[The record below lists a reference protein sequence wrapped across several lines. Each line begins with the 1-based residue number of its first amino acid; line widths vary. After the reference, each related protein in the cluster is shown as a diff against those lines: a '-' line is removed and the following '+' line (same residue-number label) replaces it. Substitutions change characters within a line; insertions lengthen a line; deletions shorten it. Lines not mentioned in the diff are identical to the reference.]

1 MRIHIYYGGRGLIE
15 DSTLYVLSRITEVLE
30 ELRVDVK
37 RYNLYECKNEIAVL
51 ASSVTEAD
59 GVILAAAVEWYGIG
73 GLLQQFLDDCWL
85 YADKVK
91 LSKLYMMPVVISS
104 TYGEREAEQNLV
116 KSWELLGGSL
126 CPGVTAYVESQA
138 DFETNG
144 NYVKV
149 IETRAEN
156 LYRSINQKMKT
167 LPSSTFALKQK
178 IVRSA
183 PMELTPQESEQLSKY
198 VSDDSYVKKQKE
210 DIEELAQ
217 MFKGLM
223 ERTDGQESGQ
233 EFVREI
239 KESFRA
245 PKEDIRAVFEIRMS
259 DTGKTLIVDVNRSQL
274 KCYYG
279 DSDYSDVV
287 ATTTRAVVNRL
298 VNGRTTF
305 QGAFMS
311 GELTAKGDFKTLR
324 IFDQLFQFPVNKGG
338 F

>member
-51 ASSVTEAD
+51 ASGIKEAD
-59 GVILAAAVEWYGIG
+59 GVILAASVEWYGIG

-85 YADKVK
+85 YADKTR
-91 LSKLYMMPVVISS
+91 LGRIYMMPVVVSS
-104 TYGEREAEQNLV
+104 TYGEREAEQNLM

-126 CPGVTAYVESQA
+126 CPGITAYVETQA
-138 DFETNG
+138 EFETNG
-144 NYVKV
+144 NYVKI
-149 IETRAEN
+149 IEDRAEH
-156 LYRSINQKMKT
+156 LYRTINQKISVF
-167 LPSSTFALKQK
+167 PSSTVALKQT

-198 VSDDSYVKKQKE
+198 VSDDTYVKKQKE
-210 DIEELAQ
+210 DIEELSQ
-217 MFKGLM
+217 LFKEM
-223 ERTDGQESGQ
+223 MDRTEGKDSGQ
-233 EFVREI
+233 EFI
-239 KESFRA
+239 HNLKENFQPA
-245 PKEDIRAVFEIRMS
+245 KENVRAVFEIRMT
-259 DTGKTLIVDVNRSQL
+259 DTGKTLIVDVDKDKL

-279 DSDYSDVV
+279 DSDYADVV
-287 ATTTRAVVNRL
+287 ATTTRAVVNKL

-324 IFDQLFQFPVNKGG
+324 MFDQLFRFDKL
-338 F
+338 

>member
-51 ASSVTEAD
+51 ASGIKEAD
-59 GVILAAAVEWYGIG
+59 GVILAASVEWYGIG

-85 YADKVK
+85 YADKEK
-91 LSKLYMMPVVISS
+91 LSNLYMMPVVIST
-104 TYGEREAEQNLV
+104 TYGEREAEQNLM

-126 CPGVTAYVESQA
+126 CPGITSYVESQA

-144 NYVKV
+144 NYAK
-149 IETRAEN
+149 IMEGRAEH
-156 LYRSINQKMKT
+156 LYRTINQKIKA

-198 VSDDSYVKKQKE
+198 VSDDSYVKKQKA
-210 DIEELAQ
+210 DIEELSQ
-217 MFKGLM
+217 FFKEM
-223 ERTDGQESGQ
+223 MDRNEAKDNGQ
-233 EFVREI
+233 EFI
-239 KESFRA
+239 HNLKENFKA
-245 PKEDIRAVFEIRMS
+245 PKENIKAVFEIRMT
-259 DTGKTLIVDVNRSQL
+259 DTGKTLIVDINNNQL
-274 KCYYG
+274 QCYYG
-279 DSDYSDVV
+279 ESDYSDVV
-287 ATTTRAVVNRL
+287 ATTTRAVINRL
-298 VNGRTTF
+298 VTGRTTF

-324 IFDQLFQFPVNKGG
+324 MFDQFFQFNVMS
-338 F
+338 

>member
-15 DSTLYVLSRITEVLE
+15 DSTLYVLSRITDVLE

-51 ASSVTEAD
+51 ANGIKEAD
-59 GVILAAAVEWYGIG
+59 GVILAASVEWYGIG

-91 LSKLYMMPVVISS
+91 LSKLYMMPVVVSS
-104 TYGEREAEQNLV
+104 TYGEREAEQNLM

-126 CPGVTAYVESQA
+126 CPGITTYVESQT

-144 NYVKV
+144 NYAKI
-149 IETRAEN
+149 IEDRAEH
-156 LYRSINQKMKT
+156 LYRTINQKIKA
-167 LPSSTFALKQK
+167 LPSSTFVLKQK
-178 IVRSA
+178 IVRNT

-210 DIEELAQ
+210 DIEELSQ
-217 MFKGLM
+217 LFKEM
-223 ERTDGQESGQ
+223 MDRTESKENSQ
-233 EFVREI
+233 EFIRNLKDNFKPPKEEI
-239 KESFRA
+239 KA
-245 PKEDIRAVFEIRMS
+245 IFEIRMT
-259 DTGKTLIVDVNRSQL
+259 DAGKALIVDVNNDQL
-274 KCYYG
+274 TCHYG
-279 DSDYSDVV
+279 ECDYVDVV
-287 ATTTRAVVNRL
+287 ATTTKAVVNRI
-298 VNGRTTF
+298 VTGRTTF

-324 IFDQLFQFPVNKGG
+324 LFDQLFQFNVIK
-338 F
+338 

>member
-51 ASSVTEAD
+51 ASGMKEAD
-59 GVILAAAVEWYGIG
+59 GVILAASVEWYGIG

-85 YADKVK
+85 YADKAR
-91 LSKLYMMPVVISS
+91 LSRLYMMPVVISS
-104 TYGEREAEQNLV
+104 TYGEREAEQNLM
-116 KSWELLGGSL
+116 KSWELLGGFL
-126 CPGVTAYVESQA
+126 CPGITAYVEAQTE
-138 DFETNG
+138 FETNA
-144 NYVKV
+144 NYVKI
-149 IETRAEN
+149 IEDRAEH
-156 LYRSINQKMKT
+156 LYRTINQKISVF
-167 LPSSTFALKQK
+167 PSSTVALKQT

-198 VSDDSYVKKQKE
+198 VSDDTYVKKQKE
-210 DIEELAQ
+210 DIEELSQ
-217 MFKGLM
+217 LFKEM
-223 ERTDGQESGQ
+223 MDRTEGKDGSQ
-233 EFVREI
+233 EFI
-239 KESFRA
+239 HNLKENFRPA
-245 PKEDIRAVFEIRMS
+245 KEDISAVFEIRMS
-259 DTGKTLIVDVNRSQL
+259 DTGKVLIVNVDKDKL

-279 DSDYSDVV
+279 ESDYSDVV
-287 ATTTRAVVNRL
+287 ATTTRAVVNKL

-324 IFDQLFQFPVNKGG
+324 MFDQLFRFDKL
-338 F
+338 

>member
-15 DSTLYVLSRITEVLE
+15 DSTLYVLSRVTDVLE
-30 ELRVDVK
+30 ELRVDIK

-51 ASSVTEAD
+51 ASGIKEAD
-59 GVILAAAVEWYGIG
+59 AVILAASVEWYGIG

-85 YADKVK
+85 YADK
-91 LSKLYMMPVVISS
+91 SKMARLYMMPVVISS

-116 KSWELLGGSL
+116 KSWELLGGCL
-126 CPGVTAYVESQA
+126 CPGITAYVESQA

-149 IETRAEN
+149 IEARAEN
-156 LYRSINQKMKT
+156 LYRTINQKLRA
-167 LPSSTFALKQK
+167 LPSSTIALKQK

-210 DIEELAQ
+210 DIEELSQ
-217 MFKGLM
+217 MFKEMMDRNEG
-223 ERTDGQESGQ
+223 RDASQ
-233 EFVREI
+233 EFIRNLRDNF
-239 KESFRA
+239 KA
-245 PKEDIRAVFEIRMS
+245 PKEELKAVFEIRMS
-259 DTGKTLIVDVNRSQL
+259 DTGKTLIVDVNQSQL
-274 KCYYG
+274 NVYYG
-279 DSDYSDVV
+279 ESEASDVV

-298 VNGRTTF
+298 VTGRTTF

-311 GELTAKGDFKTLR
+311 GELTAKGDFKVLR
-324 IFDQLFQFPVNKGG
+324 MFDQLFPFNII
-338 F
+338 

>member
-51 ASSVTEAD
+51 ANGIKEAD
-59 GVILAAAVEWYGIG
+59 GVILAASVEWYGIG

-85 YADKVK
+85 YADKSR
-91 LSKLYMMPVVISS
+91 LSKLYMMPVVVST
-104 TYGEREAEQNLV
+104 TYGEREAEQNLM

-126 CPGVTAYVESQA
+126 CPGITAYVESQT
-138 DFETNG
+138 DFETSG
-144 NYVKV
+144 NYTKV
-149 IETRAEN
+149 IESRAEN
-156 LYRSINQKMKT
+156 LYRTINQKIQA

-198 VSDDSYVKKQKE
+198 VSDDTYVKKQKE
-210 DIEELAQ
+210 DIEELSQ
-217 MFKGLM
+217 LFKEM
-223 ERTDGQESGQ
+223 MDRTEGKDSSQ
-233 EFVREI
+233 EFIRNL
-239 KESFRA
+239 KENFKA
-245 PKEDIRAVFEIRMS
+245 PKEDIKAIFEIRMT
-259 DTGKTLIVDVNRSQL
+259 DTGKNLIVDVDKDRL

-279 DSDYSDVV
+279 DSDYADVV
-287 ATTTRAVVNRL
+287 ATTTKAVVNKL
-298 VNGRTTF
+298 VTGRTTF

-324 IFDQLFQFPVNKGG
+324 MFDQLFRFNIIG
-338 F
+338 

>member
-30 ELRVDVK
+30 ELRVEVK

-51 ASSVTEAD
+51 ANGIKEAD
-59 GVILAAAVEWYGIG
+59 GVILAASVEWYGIG

-85 YADKVK
+85 YADKEK
-91 LSKLYMMPVVISS
+91 LSHLYMMPVVVST
-104 TYGEREAEQNLV
+104 TYGEREAEQNLM

-126 CPGVTAYVESQA
+126 CPGITAYVENQA

-144 NYVKV
+144 NYAKV
-149 IETRAEN
+149 IESRAEN
-156 LYRSINQKMKT
+156 LYRTINQKIKA
-167 LPSSTFALKQK
+167 LPSSTFALKQT

-198 VSDDSYVKKQKE
+198 VSDDTYVKKQKA
-210 DIEELAQ
+210 DIEELSQ
-217 MFKGLM
+217 LFKEM
-223 ERTDGQESGQ
+223 MDRTEGKDSSQ
-233 EFVREI
+233 EFIRNL
-239 KESFRA
+239 KDNFKPA
-245 PKEDIRAVFEIRMS
+245 KEDVKAIFEIRMT
-259 DTGKTLIVDVNRSQL
+259 DTGKTLIVDVDRDVL
-274 KCYYG
+274 KCHYG
-279 DSDYSDVV
+279 DSDYADVV
-287 ATTTRAVVNRL
+287 ATTTRAVVNKL

-324 IFDQLFQFPVNKGG
+324 MFDQLFRFDKL
-338 F
+338 